1 MQCRKTN
8 FVKEK
13 LYLKRMFSFMLK
25 FFHNFL
31 VLKSLYL
38 KCI

>member
-1 MQCRKTN
+1 MQCRKTR

-25 FFHNFL
+25 FLISFW
-31 VLKSLYL
+31 Y
-38 KCI
+38 